1 MAEDDPILERLVEEN
16 QTVQPRFYTPT
27 LPLLLLNGASGIGTG
42 FATELPC
49 TAGWLGSARLRLSQ
63 FWLG

>member
-1 MAEDDPILERLVEEN
+1 MAEDDPILERLVGEN

-27 LPLLLLNGASGIGTG
+27 LPLLLLNRASGIGTG

-49 TAGWLGSARLRLSQ
+49 TALSVLVRLN
-63 FWLG
+63 FFYFAY

>member
-1 MAEDDPILERLVEEN
+1 MAEDDPILKRLVEEN

-27 LPLLLLNGASGIGTG
+27 LPLLLLNRASGIGTG

-49 TAGWLGSARLRLSQ
+49 TALVSRLC
-63 FWLG
+63 